1 MVARARSNAGALMS
15 NSETFHP
22 LVANTWAIPLPIVPA
37 PSTLQCFMGL
47 KVRSDGYFPRPLTT
61 VHTVYSSTFRS
72 LRQDMFS
79 M

>member
-1 MVARARSNAGALMS
+1 MVAKARSNAGALMS

-22 LVANTWAIPLPIVPA
+22 LVANTWAIPFPIVPA

-47 KVRSDGYFPRPLTT
+47 KVRSDGYFPRPLRT
-61 VHTVYSSTFRS
+61 VHTVYSSTLRS

>member
-1 MVARARSNAGALMS
+1 MVARARSKAGALMS

-22 LVANTWAIPLPIVPA
+22 LVANTWAIPFPIVPA

-47 KVRSDGYFPRPLTT
+47 KVRSDGYFPRPLRT
-61 VHTVYSSTFRS
+61 VHTVYSSTLRS